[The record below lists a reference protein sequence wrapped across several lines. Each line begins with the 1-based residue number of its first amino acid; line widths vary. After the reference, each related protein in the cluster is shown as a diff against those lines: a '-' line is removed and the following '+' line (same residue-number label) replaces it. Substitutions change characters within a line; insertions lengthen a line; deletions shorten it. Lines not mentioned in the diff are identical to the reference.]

1 MENKKVTKREYY
13 NALIDALNGT
23 PSFNERITQEDTINF
38 IHKEIQLLENKAE
51 AAQKRAAQKKEAG
64 DELRERIYKVLNT
77 ENYMNI
83 NEVVE
88 ALNDPDISMQMVSPR
103 IAQLVSLNR
112 VEKDSVSI
120 KASDGGR
127 TRKRTVYKKI

>member
-13 NALIDALNGT
+13 NVLIDALNGT

-64 DELRERIYKVLNT
+64 DELRERIYEVLDT

-112 VEKDSVSI
+112 VEKDSISI

>member
-1 MENKKVTKREYY
+1 
-13 NALIDALNGT
+13 
-23 PSFNERITQEDTINF
+23 
-38 IHKEIQLLENKAE
+38 
-51 AAQKRAAQKKEAG
+51 
-64 DELRERIYKVLNT
+64 
-77 ENYMNI
+77 MNI

-112 VEKDSVSI
+112 VEKDSISI

>member
-1 MENKKVTKREYY
+1 MENKKVTKKEYY
-13 NALIDALNGT
+13 SALIDALNGT
-23 PSFNERITQEDTINF
+23 PSFDERITQEDTINF
-38 IHKEIQLLENKAE
+38 IHKEIQLLDNKAE

-64 DELRERIYKVLNT
+64 DELRERIYEVLDT

-88 ALNDPDISMQMVSPR
+88 ALNDPEISMQMVSPR
-103 IAQLVSLNR
+103 IAQLVTLNR
-112 VEKDSVSI
+112 VEKDSISI

-127 TRKRTVYKKI
+127 ARKRAVYKKI